1 MIVIKSDNQCIKNQ
15 FQINSDSHIFR
26 DRPSASTGL
35 GTRVYHRLRGYL
47 KLLNCAD
54 VRAQVQVVDV
64 RREAGGAEPPGP
76 GVGRDGHVGVRA
88 LGILGCHLG

>member
-1 MIVIKSDNQCIKNQ
+1 MWVPPAVYRSFCEIDVRYFPFDVQVQVRESD
-15 FQINSDSHIFR
+15 
-26 DRPSASTGL
+26 L
-35 GTRVYHRLRGYL
+35 GCANLH
-47 KLLNCAD
+47 LLNCAD

-64 RREAGGAEPPGP
+64 RREAGGDQPPRP